1 MKLTAKSTATALIL
15 AIVLAPALAAEEPSR
30 EPQGLKMQR
39 TVNGEPESVLIPWG
53 ASPEEIQ
60 SLLPRTSP
68 SALGSTSAVSCYGSM
83 CTLSEDWRIDT
94 GEVSFI
100 NRPTLKL
107 HDAKFYQYTM
117 LVPANEFD
125 KMFDILA
132 AALGEP
138 TESEDIPRQNA
149 YGARWTGLIR
159 TWRTQNCEVT
169 LMAQLSRIN
178 DGLLMVV
185 HKPLAPVEK
194 QAEGKAPF

>member
-1 MKLTAKSTATALIL
+1 MKPTAQSTARALIL
-15 AIVLAPALAAEEPSR
+15 AIALAPELAAEEPPR

-39 TVNGEPESVLIPWG
+39 TVNGARESVLIPWG
-53 ASPEEIQ
+53 ASPDEIQ
-60 SLLPRTSP
+60 SLLPRTNP
-68 SALGSTSAVSCYGSM
+68 SVLGSTSAVSCYGSM
-83 CTLSEDWRIDT
+83 CTLSEDWSIDT
-94 GEVSFI
+94 GEVSFVH
-100 NRPTLKL
+100 RPSLEL

-132 AALGEP
+132 TALGEP

-149 YGARWTGLIR
+149 YGAKWTGLIR
-159 TWRTQNCEVT
+159 TWKTQNCEVT
-169 LMAQLSRIN
+169 LVAQLSRIN

-185 HKPLAPVEK
+185 HKPLAPAER